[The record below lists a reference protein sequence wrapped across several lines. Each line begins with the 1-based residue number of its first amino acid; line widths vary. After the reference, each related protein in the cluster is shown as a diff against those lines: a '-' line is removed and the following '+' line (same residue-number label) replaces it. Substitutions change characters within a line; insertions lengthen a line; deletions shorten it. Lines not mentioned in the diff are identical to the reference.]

1 MLCWGPTD
9 FAGTRYP
16 GRVMDDDKAE
26 IDETARQYL
35 SAHGRA
41 AVALLIEL
49 AEIDAAA
56 GDELSARTW
65 RERSPRLRNAF
76 LERNRPAR
84 GDTPMRLTYLFA
96 P

>member
-1 MLCWGPTD
+1 
-9 FAGTRYP
+9 
-16 GRVMDDDKAE
+16 MDEDKAD

-35 SAHGRA
+35 RAHGRA

-65 RERSPRLRNAF
+65 RDIAEAAKRILGS
-76 LERNRPAR
+76 
-84 GDTPMRLTYLFA
+84 
-96 P
+96 